1 MEYDAGRIKDEDQGT
16 FFGFVFWQHGG
27 TMARIRYL
35 KPDFFLDEDL
45 AEHPL
50 EVRMLFAGLW
60 CIADKAGRL
69 EDRPKRIKAMVFPY
83 DDGIDI
89 EACLDALTQPKTSSG
104 RSFIRRYVVNG
115 QGYID
120 IPQWEKHQ
128 KPHRTEKESILPGP
142 EGQIIDNPPYPGRA
156 IRKQVY
162 ERDNF
167 LCLYCGED
175 LSKEPRKICLDHVI
189 PITMN
194 GSNRMDNLATA
205 CKKCN
210 AKKAGK
216 LAEQVGMKKLDGLGN
231 TIREAT
237 PPTPPDGQRTTDNG
251 DGDGDGDGEP
261 GCQHTVN
268 VPSTGDQTKLQEV
281 STSTSSSPK
290 ETKSHKGS
298 PADRIL
304 SAWQK
309 LPLPPEKKQFG
320 AADILAI
327 ERAISILAGDSQ
339 EPVHAGMILEAI
351 ENYRQALSLS
361 DSQTYKH
368 KLHPWLM
375 EHVRKY
381 VSYNF
386 DIDHHRGSK
395 YQKTGKTDTMAEMER
410 LKAKG
415 EL

>member
-1 MEYDAGRIKDEDQGT
+1 MAGFTKLFSSIITSSIWSEDDKTRIMWITMLAISDANGHVSGAVPGMAAIARMSLKEAEKAIINLCKADPYSRSKDKQGT
-16 FFGFVFWQHGG
+16 RLIVADGG
-27 TMARIRYL
+27 
-35 KPDFFLDEDL
+35 
-45 AEHPL
+45 
-50 EVRMLFAGLW
+50 W
-60 CIADKAGRL
+60 
-69 EDRPKRIKAMVFPY
+69 
-83 DDGIDI
+83 DI
-89 EACLDALTQPKTSSG
+89 VNYRKYRATRDPE
-104 RSFIRRYVVNG
+104 IRREQNRKAQEKYRSKQKVSQNK
-115 QGYID
+115 
-120 IPQWEKHQ
+120 PQSAQAEA
-128 KPHRTEKESILPGP
+128 EAEAEAIEEEVKE
-142 EGQIIDNPPYPGRA
+142 E
-156 IRKQVY
+156 
-162 ERDNF
+162 E
-167 LCLYCGED
+167 
-175 LSKEPRKICLDHVI
+175 
-189 PITMN
+189 T
-194 GSNRMDNLATA
+194 T
-205 CKKCN
+205 
-210 AKKAGK
+210 
-216 LAEQVGMKKLDGLGN
+216 
-231 TIREAT
+231 T
-237 PPTPPDGQRTTDNG
+237 TPPDGQRTTDN
-251 DGDGDGDGEP
+251 GDGDGDGEP

-268 VPSTGDQTKLQEV
+268 VPSTGGQTKLQEV

-309 LPLPPEKKQFG
+309 LPLPPEKKQFA

-339 EPVHAGMILEAI
+339 EPVHYGMILEAI
-351 ENYRQALSLS
+351 KNYHQALSLS